1 MARIDGAVP
10 VGNHC
15 REKERTLSV
24 DNNEALFRLLKA
36 INEDDRDSADDAV
49 CHLRVGIVSM
59 KELPV
64 IGYEGSRNEI
74 LELGGEERHLSNDHY
89 FGFRYHERIEE

>member
-1 MARIDGAVP
+1 M
-10 VGNHC
+10 
-15 REKERTLSV
+15 

-36 INEDDRDSADDAV
+36 IKEGDREAADDAI
-49 CHLRVGIVSM
+49 CHLRVGIVAM
-59 KELPV
+59 RELPV

-74 LELGGEERHLSNDHY
+74 LELVGEERHLSNDHY